1 MDDPFCKSQRNR
13 KKGKRNTSLQQ
24 ISTSLA
30 FFPVVQFNQKE
41 GIRNRNGQDKQGR
54 NQEQIPQN
62 TRKPGSSRLA
72 KGEAIIE
79 QKFRKHSA
87 NQPPNKPVTTGTRIG
102 IVFFITSSLM
112 PGVLSLYCNQTPL
125 SRNFYAVTAQ
135 LMSFLY
141 WSQHPTFSS
150 EA

>member
-1 MDDPFCKSQRNR
+1 MIRSANLKETA
-13 KKGKRNTSLQQ
+13 KRESVTQACA

-30 FFPVVQFNQKE
+30 FFLLFNSIKKKAFAIATVRISKAE
-41 GIRNRNGQDKQGR
+41 TN
-54 NQEQIPQN
+54 EQIPQN

-79 QKFRKHSA
+79 QKFRKHPA

-135 LMSFLY
+135 AMSFLY

>member
-1 MDDPFCKSQRNR
+1 MIRSANLKETA
-13 KKGKRNTSLQQ
+13 KRESVTQACA

-30 FFPVVQFNQKE
+30 FFLLSNSIKKKAFAIATVRISKAETN
-41 GIRNRNGQDKQGR
+41 
-54 NQEQIPQN
+54 EQIPQN